1 MKEISHETENTIYF
15 PLEKIQLQANEAGV
29 LGVRIAVTLL
39 GGCVV
44 EGCWI
49 DLGASIL
56 GIPLGRFIDFS
67 FLRKTCLNC
76 LRW

>member
-44 EGCWI
+44 EGC
-49 DLGASIL
+49 
-56 GIPLGRFIDFS
+56 
-67 FLRKTCLNC
+67 
-76 LRW
+76 